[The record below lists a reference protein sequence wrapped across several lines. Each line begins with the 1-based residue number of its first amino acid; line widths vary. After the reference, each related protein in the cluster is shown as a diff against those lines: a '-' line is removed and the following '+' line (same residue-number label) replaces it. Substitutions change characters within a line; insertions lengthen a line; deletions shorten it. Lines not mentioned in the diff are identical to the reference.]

1 MKDFL
6 FRGSLAKLDH
16 AVFELAEIE
25 AERQYRKLILIPS
38 ESVAPLAIRE
48 ALASTFQNL
57 YAEGYPDEDTRWM
70 SQAELL
76 DYPERLGHYR
86 RYGDPR
92 YYKGVEYADLVEA
105 LARRRCAEI
114 FATNG
119 ISADDLFV
127 NVQPLSGAPANNAVY
142 HALINPGD
150 TIMGMNL
157 FHGGHLTHGSPVNR
171 SGKLYQAIHYT
182 VHPETEQLD
191 YDTIGELAL
200 QHKPKIIVA
209 GYSSYPWAVDWAKFQ
224 AISNS
229 VGAVLL
235 ADIAHVAGMVVAGA
249 YPSPL
254 GYADVI
260 TFTTHKSLCGPRG
273 ACILTTDS
281 SLASKLDKAVFPGEQ
296 GGPHVNTFAAI
307 AVTFKLASTEQFR
320 QLQHQI
326 VTNARVFTEQLK
338 KRGFRIPYGGTDTHL
353 MNLDT
358 KSVKGLDG
366 TTLSGEFAARLLDIV
381 GIVVNRNTI
390 PGDTAALRPTGIRM
404 GTPWVTQR
412 GFKENDMVELANTI
426 ADLLQATLPYSQ
438 PGRLRDIER
447 AKVDFSTL
455 ENIKLKVRSMAE
467 QAGIDVD
474 RKSIGEDG
482 KAPTTS
488 CRPRA
493 GYPHFYYLDDDTTK
507 GAARGAV
514 DIVGDNARQFLNF
527 VLSSDLEALKPG
539 ESQATRLFVSKAEVD
554 GTLTCLTA
562 KEFRLSVSANKIGMV
577 AAWLRD
583 LSDGYVAFDDDLLRK
598 LHGPVVVLNSTT
610 GAETEVKGDPIGARK
625 PYFIGQTGGSG
636 KVDRRSI
643 KALPK
648 FTWAEAEQSDG
659 DRKSLNRK
667 SKGKPTPITEL
678 HRALGAK
685 MAPFAGWE
693 MPVWYSSVIE
703 EHTAVRHAAGLF
715 DVTHMGVYQAE
726 GPDACAFLDCVC
738 ANDVGALAVGESHYT
753 HFIDPDAN
761 VIDDLLVYRRGPE
774 KYLFVVNAANDDK
787 DWAWLQAVKE
797 GTVRVDNERPWAR
810 AYGRNVSLRN
820 LRDPKSGADMR
831 VDVALQGPQSR
842 TILFALGCDDKTRKR
857 VIKLKRTELCEAV
870 MSTGGRGSFDLVVSR
885 TGYTGEKMAFEL
897 FVHPDKAAA
906 LFKALLKVGET
917 YGLKPCGLGARDSL
931 RTEAGLPLY
940 GHEMG
945 GQLNLGVS
953 EAGFSP
959 YVKIY
964 KPWFI
969 GRSAF
974 LAREKDRQGVVVR
987 FQFPEK
993 GVRVAHLGDP
1003 VLDKRGKVIG
1013 TVTSCAID
1021 QEGTLTG
1028 QAYVELKYAEE
1039 NISIYI
1045 YQGAPDKASKAPA
1058 ELKPGDKCTLPT
1070 SAIVIRRFPK

>member
-38 ESVAPLAIRE
+38 ESVAPLAVRE

-92 YYKGVEYADLVEA
+92 YYKGVEYVDLVEA

-114 FATNG
+114 FATNE

-171 SGKLYQAIHYT
+171 SGKLYQAVHYT
-182 VHPETEQLD
+182 VHPDTEQLD
-191 YDTIGELAL
+191 YDAIEELAS

-209 GYSSYPWAVDWAKFQ
+209 GYSSYPWAVDWAKFR
-224 AISNS
+224 AIASS

-390 PGDTAALRPTGIRM
+390 PGDTVALRPTGIRM

-455 ENIKLKVRSMAE
+455 ENIKLKVRSLAE
-467 QAGIDVD
+467 QAGIDF
-474 RKSIGEDG
+474 GEGG
-482 KAPTTS
+482 KAPAQ
-488 CRPRA
+488 A
-493 GYPHFYYLDDDTTK
+493 GYPHFYYLDDDIAK
-507 GAARGAV
+507 GTAWGAV

-562 KEFRLSVSANKIGMV
+562 KELRLSVSASKIGMV

-583 LSDGYVAFDDDLLRK
+583 LSDGYVAFDEDPLRK
-598 LHGPVVVLNSTT
+598 LHGPVVVLNSTA
-610 GAETEVKGDPIGARK
+610 GVKTEVKGDPIGANK

-636 KVDRRSI
+636 K
-643 KALPK
+643 ALPK
-648 FTWAEAEQSDG
+648 FSWAEAEQSE
-659 DRKSLNRK
+659 
-667 SKGKPTPITEL
+667 KGKPTPITEL
-678 HRALGAK
+678 HRGLGAK
-685 MAPFAGWE
+685 MVPFAGWE

-703 EHTAVRHAAGLF
+703 EHQAVRQAAGIF

-753 HFIDPDAN
+753 HFIDPDAK

-787 DWAWLQAVKE
+787 DWAWLQAVKD
-797 GTVRVDNERPWAR
+797 GTVRVDNERPWTR

-842 TILFALGCDDKTRKR
+842 TILLALGCNEETRKR
-857 VIKLKRTELCEAV
+857 VMKLKRTELCEAV
-870 MSTGGRGSFDLVVSR
+870 IGGFDLVVSR

-897 FVHPDKAAA
+897 FVHPNKAAT

-953 EAGFSP
+953 EAGFGP

-1045 YQGAPDKASKAPA
+1045 YQGAPNIAGKAPA

-1070 SAIVIRRFPK
+1070 SAVVIRRFPK